1 MINKKINKSI
11 QSVNSSLVPGKFYE
25 RLGLVLFLGGCLS
38 LMVAV
43 NSVMAEPKSTRTLT
57 VTGNGTKTIETTL
70 AEVQLGVEIQ
80 GKTATEVQEEVAQR
94 TSAVVDIL
102 RSKGVQQLKTTGIQ
116 LNPNYNYEQAN
127 QNNGQPVLTGYIGTN
142 TVSFCISTDQ
152 VGTLLDETVK
162 AGASRIDGISF
173 RATPE
178 AIFTAKKEAL
188 RNASINAQD
197 QADVVLDTLN
207 LTSKEIIKIEVDE
220 ARVEEP
226 QYATR
231 DQASI
236 SEAKMSMPVVGGEQT
251 VEAFVTLQITY

>member
-1 MINKKINKSI
+1 MINKIN
-11 QSVNSSLVPGKFYE
+11 NRFLVPGKFCE
-25 RLGLVLFLGGCLS
+25 RVGLVLFLGGCLS

-43 NSVMAEPKSTRTLT
+43 NSVMAEPKLAKTLT
-57 VTGNGTKTIETTL
+57 VTGNGMKTIETTI

-80 GKTATEVQEEVAQR
+80 GKTATEVQQEVAQR

-102 RSKGVQQLKTTGIQ
+102 RAKGVQQLKTTGVQ
-116 LNPNYNYEQAN
+116 LNPTYNYDQAN

-142 TVSFCISTDQ
+142 TVNFSISTEQ
-152 VGTLLDETVK
+152 VGILLDETVK

-188 RNASINAQD
+188 RKASINAQE
-197 QADVVLDTLN
+197 QADIVLDTLN

-226 QYATR
+226 QYAAR
-231 DQASI
+231 DQASLA
-236 SEAKMSMPVVGGEQT
+236 EAKMSTPVVGGEQT
-251 VEAFVTLQITY
+251 VEASVTLQITY

>member
-1 MINKKINKSI
+1 MINKSTESINRSI
-11 QSVNSSLVPGKFYE
+11 VSGKFHG
-25 RLGLVLFLGGCLS
+25 RMGLILFIAGCLS

-43 NSVMAEPKSTRTLT
+43 NSAMAEPKLAKTLT
-57 VTGNGTKTIETTL
+57 VTGNGMKTIETTI

-94 TSAVVDIL
+94 TSVVVDLL
-102 RSKGVQQLKTTGIQ
+102 RSKGVQKLKTTGVQ
-116 LNPNYNYEQAN
+116 LNPNYNYDQAN
-127 QNNGQPVLTGYIGTN
+127 QNNSQPVLTGYIGTN
-142 TVSFCISTDQ
+142 TVSFGISTDQ

-188 RNASINAQD
+188 RKASINAQD
-197 QADVVLDTLN
+197 QADIVLDALN

-226 QYATR
+226 QYAAR
-231 DQASI
+231 DQVSV
-236 SEAKMSMPVVGGEQT
+236 SEAKTSTPVVGGEQT
-251 VEAFVTLQITY
+251 VEASVTLQITY

>member
-1 MINKKINKSI
+1 MINKRSI
-11 QSVNSSLVPGKFYE
+11 QSVNRYLVPGKFYE
-25 RLGLVLFLGGCLS
+25 RVGLVFFLGGCLS

-43 NSVMAEPKSTRTLT
+43 NSVMAEPKLARTLT
-57 VTGNGTKTIETTL
+57 VTGNGMKTIETTI

-80 GKTATEVQEEVAQR
+80 GKTATEVQKEVAQR
-94 TSAVVDIL
+94 TSVVVDIL
-102 RSKGVQQLKTTGIQ
+102 RSKNVQQLKTTGVQ
-116 LNPNYNYEQAN
+116 LNPNYNYDQAN

-142 TVSFCISTDQ
+142 TVSFRISTNQ

-188 RNASINAQD
+188 RKASINAQD
-197 QADVVLDTLN
+197 QADIVLDTLN

-226 QYATR
+226 QYAAR
-231 DQASI
+231 DQLSNLETKI
-236 SEAKMSMPVVGGEQT
+236 STPVVGGEQT
-251 VEAFVTLQITY
+251 VEASVTLQITY

>member
-1 MINKKINKSI
+1 MISKSI
-11 QSVNSSLVPGKFYE
+11 ESVKRSLVPGKFYE
-25 RLGLVLFLGGCLS
+25 RLGLILFLGGCLS

-43 NSVMAEPKSTRTLT
+43 DSVMAEPKSAKTLT
-57 VTGNGTKTIETTL
+57 VTGNGMTTIETTL

-80 GKTATEVQEEVAQR
+80 GKTATEVQKEVAQR

-102 RSKGVQQLKTTGIQ
+102 RSKGVQQLKTTGVQ
-116 LNPNYNYEQAN
+116 LNPNYNYDQAN

-142 TVSFCISTDQ
+142 TVSFSSSTDE
-152 VGTLLDETVK
+152 VGNLLDETVK

-188 RNASINAQD
+188 RKASINAQD
-197 QADVVLDTLN
+197 QADIVLDTLK
-207 LTSKEIIKIEVDE
+207 LTSKEIIRIEVDE

-226 QYATR
+226 QYAAR
-231 DQASI
+231 DQLSV
-236 SEAKMSMPVVGGEQT
+236 SEAKMSTPVIGGEQT
-251 VEAFVTLQITY
+251 VEAAVTLQITY

>member
-1 MINKKINKSI
+1 MINKSTRN
-11 QSVNSSLVPGKFYE
+11 VNGSLVPGNFYK
-25 RLGLVLFLGGCLS
+25 RVGLVLFLGGCLS
-38 LMVAV
+38 LIVAV
-43 NSVMAEPKSTRTLT
+43 NSAMAESKLAKTLT
-57 VTGNGTKTIETTL
+57 VTGNGMKTIETTI

-80 GKTATEVQEEVAQR
+80 GKTATEVQKEIAQR

-102 RSKGVQQLKTTGIQ
+102 RSKDVQKLKTTGVQ
-116 LNPNYNYEQAN
+116 LNPNYNYDQAN
-127 QNNGQPVLTGYIGTN
+127 QNNGQPVLIGYIGTN

-188 RNASINAQD
+188 RKASINAQD
-197 QADVVLDTLN
+197 QADVVLETLN
-207 LTSKEIIKIEVDE
+207 LTSKEIVKIEVDE

-226 QYATR
+226 QYAAR
-231 DQASI
+231 DQLSA
-236 SEAKMSMPVVGGEQT
+236 SEAKMSTPVVGGEQT
-251 VEAFVTLQITY
+251 VEASVTLQITY